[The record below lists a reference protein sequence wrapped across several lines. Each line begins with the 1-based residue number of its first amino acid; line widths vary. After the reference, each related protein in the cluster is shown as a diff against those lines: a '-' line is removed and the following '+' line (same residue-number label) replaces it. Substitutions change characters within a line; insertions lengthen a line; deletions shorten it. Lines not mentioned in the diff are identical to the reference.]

1 MYFITSGHVAVG
13 YSMVSEVFHAKYLQ
27 ENQTFGDYSCFE
39 NKKSEFHY
47 TAITEVEGFAI
58 RKRRILDI
66 LERFSDKHS
75 DFAGQLRVQVFTN
88 YRNLIRNHVNEHKQ
102 DNIKQLR
109 ERGEYDE
116 FGVPEF
122 NVRQL
127 NEEEFVEKLL
137 VAKTKKPV
145 NCQDCHNKK
154 ARFLPRAEK
163 DGSGEGGK

>member
-88 YRNLIRNHVNEHKQ
+88 YRNLIRNHVNEHRN

-109 ERGEYDE
+109 ERGDIDELGGIPVVNVKQQLSEDE
-116 FGVPEF
+116 FP
-122 NVRQL
+122 
-127 NEEEFVEKLL
+127 
-137 VAKTKKPV
+137 
-145 NCQDCHNKK
+145 
-154 ARFLPRAEK
+154 EK
-163 DGSGEGGK
+163 DYEDVSPQAFHEEHLGSKGDAKDEEARRQG

>member
-1 MYFITSGHVAVG
+1 MIITQYKEVHEMYFITSGHVAVG
-13 YSMVSEVFHAKYLQ
+13 YTLLSEVHQAKYLQ

-47 TAITEVEGFAI
+47 TAVTEVEGFAI
-58 RKRRILDI
+58 RKRKILDI
-66 LERFSDKHS
+66 LERFSDKHQ
-75 DFAGQLRVQVFTN
+75 DFANQLRVQVFTN

-127 NEEEFVEKLL
+127 NEEEFVEKEYDEDVSLANEISFR
-137 VAKTKKPV
+137 VRKFCSA
-145 NCQDCHNKK
+145 
-154 ARFLPRAEK
+154 
-163 DGSGEGGK
+163 